1 MTMIIDA
8 HCHIA
13 DGTWYPQWWWD
24 ALTTYV
30 PSRYGHT
37 QSQSLELRKKSWDP
51 TGDTAVNS
59 MDGAGIDK
67 AVTCVGDFGLVK
79 EEPPTPI
86 EEVNRLTG
94 EMVKRHPGRLY
105 FNCGV
110 DPRRKNALE
119 IVEASAKE
127 WGAVGVKLHPATG
140 WYPSDKDIYPLYK
153 KCIELGLHVDFH
165 TGPLYP
171 PTKSKYCHPLVF
183 DEVASDFPEL
193 TIQCTHAADT
203 FYMEMV
209 GIAKV
214 RRNIVLDLAAWQ
226 RWLRA
231 SRSTAIEF
239 YRIVRFI
246 MDMVGPRLMFGS
258 DWSGFP
264 DFAPY
269 RGWVKAFTDIPA
281 WVKEAGIE
289 FTKEEMDG
297 FLGGNALR
305 LLHLDKR

>member
-1 MTMIIDA
+1 MIIDA

-13 DGTWYPQWWWD
+13 DETWYPQWWWET
-24 ALTTYV
+24 LSIYV
-30 PSRYGHT
+30 PARYGHT
-37 QSQSLELRKKSWDP
+37 PAQSLELRKKSWDP
-51 TGDTAVNS
+51 TGDTAVKS

-79 EEPPTPI
+79 DEPVTPI

-140 WYPSDKDIYPLYK
+140 WYPNDKDMYPFYE
-153 KCIELGLHVDFH
+153 KCIELGLYVDFH
-165 TGPLYP
+165 TGPLYTP
-171 PTKSKYCHPLVF
+171 LKSKYCYPVMF
-183 DEVASDFPEL
+183 DEVAADFPEL
-193 TIQCTHAADT
+193 TIQCTHAADL

-214 RRNIVLDLAAWQ
+214 RKNIVLDLAAWQ
-226 RWLRA
+226 RWVRT

-239 YRIVRFI
+239 YRVLRFM
-246 MDMVGPRLMFGS
+246 MDMVGPQVMLGS

-269 RGWVKAFTDIPA
+269 RAWVKAFTDMPA

-289 FTKEEMDG
+289 FTKEEIDA

-305 LLHLDKR
+305 NLRLDKR